1 MLLSVGVVVSL
12 NYPYDGTIRAK
23 NMNLKT
29 TNQREEEILRALFR
43 TGGSCRVSILAN
55 ELGVTLETIRRNVRN
70 LEERGIVRKVH
81 GGVHLLEDI
90 LEPSLESRLDKKVD
104 AKEKLA
110 KAVAEVI
117 SDGDS
122 VFLDIGSTT
131 AYVAQALCDHNNLF
145 VVTNSVFVAQTLAS
159 RNNNR
164 VFMAGGELRPHDGGA
179 FGVEAQDLI
188 KRLNVRFAVL
198 SVGAVNA
205 ESGFMLHDLQEA
217 NLARI
222 AAQNAQVR
230 IVVADGEKLGK
241 RAPVTLDSAR
251 QINLFFTDTRPSED
265 IRQMLSANEID
276 LVVAE

>member
-1 MLLSVGVVVSL
+1 MLLYVGVVVSL
-12 NYPYDGTIRAK
+12 SLPYDGFVRAE

-43 TGGSCRVSILAN
+43 AGGSCRVSVLAN

-122 VFLDIGSTT
+122 VFLDVGSTT
-131 AYVAQALCDHNNLF
+131 AYVAQALCDHSKLF

-164 VFMAGGELRPHDGGA
+164 VFMAGGELRSHDGGA

-217 NLARI
+217 NLAHI

-251 QINLFFTDTRPSED
+251 QINLFFTDTQPSED
-265 IRQMLSANEID
+265 IRQMLLANEID

>member
-1 MLLSVGVVVSL
+1 MLLSVGVAVSL
-12 NYPYDGTIRAK
+12 NYSYDETIRAK

>member
-1 MLLSVGVVVSL
+1 
-12 NYPYDGTIRAK
+12 
-23 NMNLKT
+23 MNLQT

-43 TGGSCRVSILAN
+43 AGGSCRVSVLAN
-55 ELGVTLETIRRNVRN
+55 DLGVSLETIRRNVRN

-90 LEPSLESRLDKKVD
+90 LEPSLQSRLDKKVD

-131 AYVAQALCDHNNLF
+131 AYVAQALGNHSDLF
-145 VVTNSVFVAQTLAS
+145 VVTNSVFVAQALAS

-164 VFMAGGELRPHDGGA
+164 VFMAGGELRSHDGGA

-205 ESGFMLHDLQEA
+205 DPGFMLHDLQEA
-217 NLARI
+217 NLARVAI
-222 AAQNAQVR
+222 QNAQVR

-241 RAPVTLDSAR
+241 RAPVTLEPANK
-251 QINLFFTDTRPSED
+251 INLFFTDVNPPEG